1 MSLVPEACQAVRL
14 IRSFLG
20 ESEDSPEGCG
30 LRQKLELCCEAMDLL
45 DLNYALYRCDQ
56 EERDD
61 GLGGAAYEV
70 PGAGSFV
77 YCGLQGIISMLDK
90 VGMSHACHMHVTWHL
105 TVTSW
110 HVCPL

>member
-20 ESEDSPEGCG
+20 TSDSPEGSA
-30 LRQKLELCCEAMDLL
+30 LRQKVEQCCEGMDLL
-45 DLNYALYRCDQ
+45 DLNFALYRCDQ

-77 YCGLQGIISMLDK
+77 YCGLQGIMSMLSK
-90 VGMSHACHMHVTWHL
+90 VGVAT
-105 TVTSW
+105 
-110 HVCPL
+110 